1 MNVKMCERT
10 KKQDIVFSV
19 M

>member
-1 MNVKMCERT
+1 MCERT